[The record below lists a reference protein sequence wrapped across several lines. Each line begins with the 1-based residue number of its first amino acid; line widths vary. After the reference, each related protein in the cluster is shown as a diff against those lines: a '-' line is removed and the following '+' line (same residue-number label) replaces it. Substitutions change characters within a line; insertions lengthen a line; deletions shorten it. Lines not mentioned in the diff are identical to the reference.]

1 MPLFAQATVLVP
13 ARRAVEE
20 FNVGGRVMDLL
31 RPPAS
36 LEDLTGLSRDV
47 PAESSHAPNQS
58 SSYLTHCASLLGK
71 HCGDEVFSAIIFGNK
86 TVSGE
91 CCNTL
96 VNDVGKQ
103 CHDDMTK
110 YILTLKKSPKNVQ
123 LEILKRSHNVWNECV
138 FKEYLAPE
146 PVAELNDDNLY

>member
-1 MPLFAQATVLVP
+1 MMNKTCMSSNRKPFSMLCFM
-13 ARRAVEE
+13 
-20 FNVGGRVMDLL
+20 VGSAFMF
-31 RPPAS
+31 
-36 LEDLTGLSRDV
+36 ETGVSRDV
-47 PAESSHAPNQS
+47 PKPSQAPKQS

-71 HCGDEVFSAIIFGNK
+71 HCGDEVFSDIVFGNK

-110 YILTLKKSPKNVQ
+110 YILTLKKSPKNTQ
-123 LEILKRSHNVWNECV
+123 LQILKRSHRVWDKCV
-138 FKEYLAPE
+138 LQEYPTLG
-146 PVAELNDDNLY
+146 PVAEVNDDN